1 MLNWLILSSYYC
13 LSRLLYSLVYFC
25 GLFCLNWLDGLVLL
39 LSNDFDFLSLRLHV
53 KLSTYHRL
61 IADSRIRLVFDL
73 AVHHGTFEDGLFLNV
88 GSAFE
93 ILEFLTTRNICLQS
107 IRTDNVLNF

>member
-1 MLNWLILSSYYC
+1 MLDWLILSSHYC

-25 GLFCLNWLDGLVLL
+25 GLFCLNRLDRLILL
-39 LSNDFDFLSLRLHV
+39 LFIDFGFLSLRLYV
-53 KLSTYHRL
+53 ELSTRQSL
-61 IADSRIRLVFDL
+61 IADRRIRLVFYL
-73 AVHHGTFEDGLFLNV
+73 AVNHGTFEDGLFFNI

-107 IRTDNVLNF
+107 IRTDYVLNF